1 MEVAQVGVLAGAG
14 NGPVRTTVP
23 VGIFDVPIGPQPSG
37 QRAIRFLT

>member
-37 QRAIRFLT
+37 QRTIRFLT